1 MHAFT
6 KTSLGTLIL
15 AVALSTQLTAC
26 VPVIVGGAAVGGSMA
41 ADRRTSGT
49 YIEDQA
55 IELKASKAIADSLK
69 EKVHAN
75 VTSFNRQL
83 MITGEVSDEANKKKA
98 ESLVKP
104 IENVLSIHNYLVIG
118 ANSSIS
124 TRTNDAYI
132 TSKVK
137 ANFIKENK
145 FSANYVKVVTES
157 GTVYLLGLVTHKEAD
172 DAVEIARS
180 IGGVKTVVKVFEYID

>member
-1 MHAFT
+1 MHTLT
-6 KTSLGTLIL
+6 KTSLSTLIL
-15 AVALSTQLTAC
+15 TAVLSTQLTAC
-26 VPVIVGGAAVGGSMA
+26 IPLVVGGAAIGGSMA

-75 VTSFNRQL
+75 ITSFNRQVL
-83 MITGEVSDEANKKKA
+83 ITGEVSDDANKKKA

-104 IENVLSIHNYLVIG
+104 IENVVSIKNYLEI
-118 ANSSIS
+118 AKNSSIS
-124 TRTNDAYI
+124 TRTNDAFI

-137 ANFIKENK
+137 ANFLKENK
-145 FSANYVKVVTES
+145 FAANYVKVVTES

-172 DAVEIARS
+172 DAVEITRS
-180 IGGVKTVVKVFEYID
+180 INDVKAVVKVFEYID

>member
-83 MITGEVSDEANKKKA
+83 LITGEVSDEANKKKA

-104 IENVLSIHNYLVIG
+104 IENVLSIHNYLAIG
-118 ANSSIS
+118 ANSSLS

-157 GTVYLLGLVTHKEAD
+157 GSVYLLGLVTHKEAD

>member
-15 AVALSTQLTAC
+15 ATALSTQMAAC
-26 VPVIVGGAAVGGSMA
+26 VPVVVGGAAVGGSIA

-55 IELKASKAIADSLK
+55 IELKASKAISDSLK
-69 EKVHAN
+69 DKVHAN
-75 VTSFNRQL
+75 VTSYNRQVL
-83 MITGEVSDEANKKKA
+83 ITGEVSDESNKKKA

-104 IENVLSIHNYLVIG
+104 IENVLSIQNHLAIG
-118 ANSSIS
+118 PNSSLS
-124 TRTNDAYI
+124 TRTNDTYI

-137 ANFIKENK
+137 ANFLKENK
-145 FSANYVKVVTES
+145 FAANYVKVVTES

-180 IGGVKTVVKVFEYID
+180 ISDVKTVVKVFEYID

>member
-1 MHAFT
+1 MHTFT

-26 VPVIVGGAAVGGSMA
+26 VPVVVGGAAAGGAMA

-55 IELKASKAIADSLK
+55 IELKAGKAISDNLK
-69 EKVHAN
+69 DNVHAN
-75 VTSFNRQL
+75 VTSYNRQVL
-83 MITGEVSDEANKKKA
+83 ITGEVSDEANKKKA

-104 IENVLSIHNYLVIG
+104 IENVASIKNYLEI
-118 ANSSIS
+118 AKKSSLS

-137 ANFIKENK
+137 ANFLKENK
-145 FSANYVKVVTES
+145 FAANYVKVVTES

>member
-26 VPVIVGGAAVGGSMA
+26 VPVVVGGAAAGGAMA

-55 IELKASKAIADSLK
+55 IELKAGKAISDNLK
-69 EKVHAN
+69 DNVHAN
-75 VTSFNRQL
+75 VTSYNRQVL
-83 MITGEVSDEANKKKA
+83 ITGEVSDEANKKKA

-104 IENVLSIHNYLVIG
+104 IENVASIKNYLEI
-118 ANSSIS
+118 AKKSSLS

-137 ANFIKENK
+137 ANFLKENK
-145 FSANYVKVVTES
+145 FAANYVKVVTES

-180 IGGVKTVVKVFEYID
+180 IGGVKTVVKVFT

>member
-15 AVALSTQLTAC
+15 VAALGTQMTAC
-26 VPVIVGGAAVGGSMA
+26 VPVVVGGAAVGGSMA

-55 IELKASKAIADSLK
+55 IELKASKAISDSLND
-69 EKVHAN
+69 KVHAN
-75 VTSFNRQL
+75 VTSYNRQVL
-83 MITGEVSDEANKKKA
+83 ITGEAWDEANKKKA

-104 IENVLSIHNYLVIG
+104 IENVLSIQNHLAIG
-118 ANSSIS
+118 PNSSLS
-124 TRTNDAYI
+124 TRTNDTYI

-137 ANFIKENK
+137 ANFLKENK
-145 FSANYVKVVTES
+145 FAANLVKVVTEN

-172 DAVEIARS
+172 DAVEIARG

>member
-6 KTSLGTLIL
+6 KTSLSTFIL
-15 AVALSTQLTAC
+15 AAALSTQLTAC

-75 VTSFNRQL
+75 ITSFNRQVL
-83 MITGEVSDEANKKKA
+83 ITGEVSDDANKKKA

-104 IENVLSIHNYLVIG
+104 IENVASIKNYLEI
-118 ANSSIS
+118 AKNSSLS
-124 TRTNDAYI
+124 ARTNDAYI

-137 ANFIKENK
+137 ANFLKENK

>member
-83 MITGEVSDEANKKKA
+83 LITGEVSDEANKKKA

-104 IENVLSIHNYLVIG
+104 IENVLSIHNYLAIG
-118 ANSSIS
+118 ANSSLS
-124 TRTNDAYI
+124 NRTNDAYI

-157 GTVYLLGLVTHKEAD
+157 GSVYLLGLVTHKEAD

>member
-6 KTSLGTLIL
+6 KTSLSTFIL
-15 AVALSTQLTAC
+15 AAALSTQLTAC
-26 VPVIVGGAAVGGSMA
+26 VPMIVGGAAVGGSMA

-75 VTSFNRQL
+75 ITSFNRQVL
-83 MITGEVSDEANKKKA
+83 ITGEVSDDANKKKA

-104 IENVLSIHNYLVIG
+104 IENVASIKNYLEI
-118 ANSSIS
+118 AKNSSLS
-124 TRTNDAYI
+124 VRTNDAYI

-137 ANFIKENK
+137 VNFLKENK

-157 GTVYLLGLVTHKEAD
+157 GNVYLLGLVTHKEAD

>member
-26 VPVIVGGAAVGGSMA
+26 VPVVVGGAAAGGAMA

-55 IELKASKAIADSLK
+55 IELKAGKAISDNLK
-69 EKVHAN
+69 DNVHAN
-75 VTSFNRQL
+75 VTSYNRQVL
-83 MITGEVSDEANKKKA
+83 ITGEVSDEANKKKA

-104 IENVLSIHNYLVIG
+104 IENVASIKNYLEI
-118 ANSSIS
+118 AKNSSLS

-137 ANFIKENK
+137 ANFLKENK
-145 FSANYVKVVTES
+145 FAANYVKVVTES

-180 IGGVKTVVKVFEYID
+180 IGGVKAVVKVFEYID

>member
-26 VPVIVGGAAVGGSMA
+26 VPVVVGGAAAGGAMA

-55 IELKASKAIADSLK
+55 IELKAGKSISDNLK
-69 EKVHAN
+69 DNVHAN
-75 VTSFNRQL
+75 VTSYNRQVL
-83 MITGEVSDEANKKKA
+83 ITGEVSDEANKKKA

-104 IENVLSIHNYLVIG
+104 IENVASIKNYLEI
-118 ANSSIS
+118 AKKSSLS

-137 ANFIKENK
+137 ANFLKENK
-145 FSANYVKVVTES
+145 FAANYVKVVTES

>member
-1 MHAFT
+1 MHILT
-6 KTSLGTLIL
+6 KTSLSTLIL
-15 AVALSTQLTAC
+15 ATVLSTQITAC
-26 VPVIVGGAAVGGSMA
+26 VPVVVGGAAAGGAMA

-55 IELKASKAIADSLK
+55 IELKAGKAIGDSLK
-69 EKVHAN
+69 DKVHAN
-75 VTSFNRQL
+75 VTSYNRQVL
-83 MITGEVSDEANKKKA
+83 ITGEVSDEANKKKA

-104 IENVLSIHNYLVIG
+104 IENVLSIQNHLEIG
-118 ANSSIS
+118 ANSSIGS
-124 TRTNDAYI
+124 RTNDTYI

-145 FSANYVKVVTES
+145 FSANLVKVVTEN
-157 GTVYLLGLVTHKEAD
+157 GNVYLLGLVTHKEAD

-180 IGGVKTVVKVFEYID
+180 IGGVKSVVKVFEYID